1 MNKLVVSILLSG
13 LLAGCGSGGGFFD
26 AAVREDAIPPGGT
39 FSAQWMVT
47 DNGGTAVECNKI
59 GGQFMTVLLRNRA
72 LPIGEAEVFGCSS
85 LSGQS
90 KVVPAGIYDIRFE
103 LSGVAGVLATATE
116 QMGIEIKSEQNTVLA
131 PLTFAVDAQGAL
143 ALRLDAGKADGNC
156 GAAPT
161 GAGITSTTITLEH
174 AADSACEP
182 VTFAISAGATKP
194 AGSYTVDCQT
204 PAVGPCIESDQNLTV
219 SGVPSDS
226 YRIHV
231 RGRIGAIN
239 CFLNDDSLSVPTSG
253 MTLTRTLNLAQ
264 QTIPGC

>member
-1 MNKLVVSILLSG
+1 MYKLLALLPLLR

-26 AAVREDAIPPGGT
+26 AAVREDVIPPGGT

-47 DNGGTAVECNKI
+47 DLGGSPIECPKI

-103 LSGVAGVLATATE
+103 LSGVAGVLATAPE
-116 QMGIEIKSEQNTVLA
+116 QMAIEIKSNENTPLA
-131 PLTFAVDAQGAL
+131 PLVFAVDAQGGL
-143 ALRLDAGKADGNC
+143 ALRLDSNKAGGNC
-156 GAAPT
+156 GAAPN
-161 GAGITSTTITLEH
+161 GGGITSTTITLEH
-174 AADSACEP
+174 AGGGACEP

-194 AGSYTVDCQT
+194 AGTYTVNCQT
-204 PAVGPCIESDQNLTV
+204 PAIGPCIENDQQLTV
-219 SGVPSDS
+219 SNVPSDS
-226 YRIHV
+226 YTIHV

-239 CFLNDDSLSVPTSG
+239 CFLNDDSFQVGTGG
-253 MTLTRTLNLAQ
+253 MVLTRTLNYAQ